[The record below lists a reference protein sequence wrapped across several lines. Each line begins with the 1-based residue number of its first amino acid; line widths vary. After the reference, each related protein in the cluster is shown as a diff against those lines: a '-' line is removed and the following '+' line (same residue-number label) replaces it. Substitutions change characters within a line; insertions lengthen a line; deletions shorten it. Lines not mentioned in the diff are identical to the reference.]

1 MTSAGITLYA
11 QPGVGPAPYGNTGY
25 FNVPCNQPNASNN
38 AANSIN
44 DFIHSFNTTG
54 AVVNITNNNT
64 GCNSQVIA
72 TTSGNYYFVGCPI
85 YLRVNAGQN
94 ITCNFQSGIIFDQG
108 FAVWVDW
115 NKNNVF
121 DIWSEQ
127 VCAPPGVPIANSWA
141 SANFVV
147 PAVAA
152 GTYRMRVRS
161 AYATNGPS
169 ILPYCVYSF
178 GETEDYNLVV
188 GAGVICPLPIQLVFY
203 DAIIKDKEIEIKWST
218 ASEVN
223 SDYFTLER
231 SYDNENFVFL
241 NKTQAAGNSYEVN
254 EYSFMDKE
262 AKPNTVVYYRLK
274 QYDNGKNEPEFTKT
288 ISVYS
293 SKNDIDFNIYPNP
306 VTSNLKLL
314 FPDQLTGQKMNITIF
329 NNFGTEVLKL
339 EMPLLN
345 EISNYEINTSS
356 LQPGVYYLNITDE
369 TGTNYNKLFLKE

>member
-1 MTSAGITLYA
+1 MLVKVNA
-11 QPGVGPAPYGNTGY
+11 QPGVGPAPYGNVGY
-25 FNVPCNQPNASNN
+25 NNVPCNQPNASNN

-44 DFIHSFNTTG
+44 DFIDSFNTTG
-54 AVVNITNNNT
+54 GVVNITNNST

-72 TTSGNYYFVGCPI
+72 TTSGNYYFVGCPT
-85 YLRVNAGQN
+85 YLRVNPGQV

-108 FAVWVDW
+108 FAVWIDW

-127 VCAPPGVPIANSWA
+127 VCAPAGVPMAATWA

-169 ILPYCVYSF
+169 ILPYMVYSF

-203 DAIIKDKEIEIKWST
+203 DAAVLEKSIEIKWTT
-218 ASEVN
+218 ASEIN
-223 SDYFTLER
+223 SDYYTLER
-231 SYDNENFVFL
+231 SYNNEDFEMIT
-241 NKTQAAGNSYEVN
+241 KKPAAGNSYEVN
-254 EYSFMDKE
+254 DYSFIDNE
-262 AKPNTVVYYRLK
+262 IRGNTVIYYRLK
-274 QYDNGKNEPEFTKT
+274 QFDKGKNEPEFTKT

-293 SKNDIDFNIYPNP
+293 INHQTGFEIYPNP
-306 VTSNLKLL
+306 VASNLKLL
-314 FPDQLTGQKMNITIF
+314 FPDKFIGQKVKVTVFDNMGAQILTS
-329 NNFGTEVLKL
+329 
-339 EMPLLN
+339 EMSLLS
-345 EISNYEINTSS
+345 ETPNYEINTSALRS
-356 LQPGVYYLNITDE
+356 GVYYVNVTDE
-369 TGTNYNKLFLKE
+369 SGENFNKLFLKE